1 MTKNDKELA
10 RQRQKMMAEL
20 RSEHRDRVK
29 GMQARLKE
37 QQLTR
42 KALRRALQGEP
53 RTVPALAAE
62 LGVPEH
68 DVLWH
73 IAAMKKYGDVV
84 EAGLDEDWEYY
95 LYTLPEGGTS

>member
-42 KALRRALQGEP
+42 
-53 RTVPALAAE
+53 
-62 LGVPEH
+62 
-68 DVLWH
+68 
-73 IAAMKKYGDVV
+73 
-84 EAGLDEDWEYY
+84 
-95 LYTLPEGGTS
+95 